1 MKKKKGDWHQNKIK
15 KNTNY
20 RNAFDYVMNDVIQ
33 LNHDHNIYI
42 MEYKYYDLLQL
53 FIKKYCMCGVA
64 CC

>member
-1 MKKKKGDWHQNKIK
+1 
-15 KNTNY
+15 
-20 RNAFDYVMNDVIQ
+20 MNDVIQ